1 MLLLLFV
8 IYLFYRS
15 KKSEKKYRKIAQE
28 LLQSVYEKPK
38 IDRSKDSV
46 QNNSSSSIQSNDIE
60 DKVIRVTSEDIAQ
73 EILEEL
79 NTFETNELFLQ
90 KA

>member
-15 KKSEKKYRKIAQE
+15 KIRKEISENSQE